1 MKSVKLLI
9 RFPADKST
17 KPITYHLVK
26 DYDLIFNIFKA
37 QIDAGEK
44 GEMALEISGFE
55 KNIDKGIQFLQDEGI
70 EVSLLSKTIVLDE
83 EKCVDC
89 GLCTSVCPTD
99 ALNLGKDDLLVFDNE
114 KCVAC
119 QMCVITCPMKAM
131 LIHYTDE

>member
-17 KPITYHLVK
+17 TPLTYHLVK
-26 DYDLIFNIFKA
+26 DYDLVFNIFKA

-44 GEMALEISGFE
+44 GEMALEISGTE
-55 KNIDKGIQFLQDEGI
+55 DQLDKGLQFLEDEGI
-70 EVSLLSKTIVLDE
+70 EVSLLSKVIVLDE
-83 EKCVDC
+83 DRCVDC
-89 GLCTSVCPTD
+89 GLCTSVCPTE
-99 ALNLGKDDLLVFDNE
+99 ALKLGEDDLLNFDNE